1 MGERVKKW
9 QNSIHVVVESHWT
22 YLLQILSKLCFQRV
36 AFSGNYE
43 IVAISTDKTTIFNDL
58 DYKADIGQH
67 FHKSEKSARWRHR
80 HKIIKTNLKTHISPL
95 LTRPQGSQGCQK
107 MRQDPLNMPV
117 EVWCAKIAPK
127 LKNIWKSLR
136 KHGFF
141 DIFSSILMV
150 FWSLC
155 LLGAI
160 LAQRENSFICEKKNV
175 IFWHLWDPWVRVNS
189 GKKFLGV
196 QTATVCVTYV

>member
-1 MGERVKKW
+1 MSESSLTTLITSVPIFPNLNHILFGF
-9 QNSIHVVVESHWT
+9 QN
-22 YLLQILSKLCFQRV
+22 RV

-127 LKNIWKSLR
+127 LKNI
-136 KHGFF
+136 
-141 DIFSSILMV
+141 
-150 FWSLC
+150 
-155 LLGAI
+155 
-160 LAQRENSFICEKKNV
+160 
-175 IFWHLWDPWVRVNS
+175 
-189 GKKFLGV
+189 
-196 QTATVCVTYV
+196 